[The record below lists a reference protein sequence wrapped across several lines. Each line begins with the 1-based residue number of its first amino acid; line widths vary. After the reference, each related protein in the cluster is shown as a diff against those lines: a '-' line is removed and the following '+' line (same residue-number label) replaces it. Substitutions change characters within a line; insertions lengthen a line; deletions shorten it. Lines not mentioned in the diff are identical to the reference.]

1 MQKTKQIN
9 DMEPT
14 VTFRA
19 VSADE
24 EGRKRVEKT
33 EVHTH
38 NIDTLKH
45 IEKKL
50 IDKGVHRLDRHPRD
64 GIPIDKQSKGGRGGK
79 YTWDGPGGMVNDE
92 LDPAPAAV
100 DVKDPNYVSEEEEE
114 RVAREVEGVVIGE
127 VEGVVIGEVEVAKVA
142 EQGVGRVDVDPNLK
156 VD

>member
-64 GIPIDKQSKGGRGGK
+64 GIPIEKQSKGGRGGK

-100 DVKDPNYVSEEEEE
+100 DEKDPNYVSEEEEE
-114 RVAREVEGVVIGE
+114 RVAREA
-127 VEGVVIGEVEVAKVA
+127 EGVVIGEVEVAKVA